1 MKWYDYIKV
10 FLKNRKAT
18 VGISILMLFTVI
30 AIFAPFM
37 APYSPT
43 DMSFPP
49 LKGISWKHPLG
60 TTLSGQ
66 DIFSQVIWG
75 TRYSLFVGV
84 VTGLITTIISVAI
97 GFTAGYFSGI
107 IAEIL
112 TMLIN
117 IFLVIPGLPL
127 IIVISAYIP
136 VKNIWTIILTI
147 SLTGWAWGAR
157 VLRSQVLTLK
167 NRDFV
172 KASLIVGE
180 SSFHIIFKDIFP
192 NMLGLVAASF
202 FGNAIYAVLAEA
214 SLEFLG
220 LGDTS
225 IISWGTILY
234 WAQNNQAIL
243 LGSWQWF
250 TIPGLFIALLGMAF
264 ALLNFAVDEIA
275 NPRLRGR

>member
-10 FLKNRKAT
+10 FLRNRKAT

-30 AIFAPFM
+30 AIFAPFV
-37 APYSPT
+37 APYSPA

-214 SLEFLG
+214 GLEFLG